1 MFNQLV
7 KSTSRKQ
14 LLNLF
19 SEKFY
24 LQPTKEITYELVHL
38 NTHVIEFHAF
48 EIDTFCTYRHFM
60 TDRHLL

>member
-38 NTHVIEFHAF
+38 NTHVTEFHAF
-48 EIDTFCTYRHFM
+48 EIDTFCTY
-60 TDRHLL
+60 